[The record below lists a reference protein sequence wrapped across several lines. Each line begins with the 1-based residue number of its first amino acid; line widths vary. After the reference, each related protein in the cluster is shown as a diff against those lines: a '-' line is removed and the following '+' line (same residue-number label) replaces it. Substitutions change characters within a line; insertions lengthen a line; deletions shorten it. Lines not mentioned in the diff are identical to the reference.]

1 MIELL
6 EEHRRVIVAHAWAP
20 RTRKTLSCQ
29 ARAFKKF
36 ARLADIDS
44 LPLTGEQVCHYAIW
58 LYAIRGLKAPKS
70 IQGYLSAVRTLH
82 RKLGLDC
89 VTPTSYGPLG
99 IVMDGLKRKL
109 QHRVK
114 KARPI
119 TPPILVNLLR
129 SSSLTP
135 LCRSALQTLT
145 TFRSLTLLLFQSAL
159 RSSNMIPENRHK
171 FDARYVL
178 KWSNLV
184 KIPHGFKIIIT
195 ISKTIQYGERCHE
208 IPMCASPDPMF
219 CPVRAVAVL
228 ADMYGPEFLTPESP
242 IFLIPTPSGRF
253 VPVKK
258 SEYLGWLRSR
268 LTNMGLPA
276 TEFGIHSFRH
286 GSIQESLLHEDNR
299 ALVQLASD
307 HSSEAIMGY
316 AQIPPE
322 RRMALSAKVNM
333 SLTRC
338 ALGLTSFI

>member
-1 MIELL
+1 M
-6 EEHRRVIVAHAWAP
+6 AHAWAP
-20 RTRKTLSCQ
+20 RTRKTLTSQ
-29 ARAFKKF
+29 AKAFKQF
-36 ARLADIDS
+36 AKLSDIDS

-58 LYAIRGLKAPKS
+58 LYVVRGLKAPKS
-70 IQGYLSAVRTLH
+70 IQMYLSAVRTLH

-89 VTPTSYGPLG
+89 VTPSSYGPLG
-99 IVMDGLKRKL
+99 QVMDGLKRKL

-135 LCRSALQTLT
+135 LCRIQHQTLIA
-145 TFRSLTLLLFQSAL
+145 FRALTLIFFQSAL
-159 RSSNMIPENRHK
+159 RCSNMIPENRHS
-171 FDARYVL
+171 FDARYIL

-184 KIPHGFKIIIT
+184 KIPFGFKIIIT
-195 ISKTIQYGERCHE
+195 ISKTIQYGERIHE
-208 IPMCASPDPMF
+208 IPLCSSPDPLF
-219 CPVRAVAVL
+219 CPVRAL
-228 ADMYGPEFLTPESP
+228 ATLVDMYGPENLTSETPV
-242 IFLIPTPSGRF
+242 FLIPTPSGKF

-258 SEYLGWLRSR
+258 AEYLGWLRSR
-268 LTNMGLPA
+268 LTDMGLPA
-276 TEFGIHSFRH
+276 MDYGIHSFRH
-286 GSIQESLLHEDNR
+286 GSVQESLLNEDNR

-333 SLTRC
+333 SLSRC